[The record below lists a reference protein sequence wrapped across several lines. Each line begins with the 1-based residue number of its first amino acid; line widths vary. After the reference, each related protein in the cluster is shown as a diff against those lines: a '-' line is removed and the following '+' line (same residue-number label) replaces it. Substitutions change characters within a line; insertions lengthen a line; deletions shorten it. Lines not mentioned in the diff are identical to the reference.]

1 MNCENHGEH
10 DRRIAETES
19 RLDIVEAVISE
30 LQIGAAAKDE
40 KIKSIFAMLSDIKAM
55 LKDYTVEMKSSM
67 LRLAEDIERLKGR
80 PTRFYDGAIS
90 SVIAALIGAAIVY
103 FIGGQ

>member
-1 MNCENHGEH
+1 MNCDNHE
-10 DRRIAETES
+10 DCTRRIESTES
-19 RLDIVEAVISE
+19 RLDIVETAIAE

-40 KIKSIFAMLSDIKAM
+40 KIKSIFAMLTDIKTM

-67 LRLAEDIERLKGR
+67 SRLADDIEKLKGR

-90 SVIAALIGAAIVY
+90 AAISALIGAAIVY
-103 FIGGQ
+103 FLGGR